1 MHAVYGGGY
10 QQTFATEPTD
20 ARKNIR
26 FEGVCPE
33 YTVSTLKVDQEPEI
47 PTLGIRMAD
56 ES

>member
-1 MHAVYGGGY
+1 MPYMEGRY

-20 ARKNIR
+20 ARKNIL

-56 ES
+56 QS

>member
-1 MHAVYGGGY
+1 LN
-10 QQTFATEPTD
+10 FATEPTD